1 MTKNLDIYTDGAS
14 RGNPGLAAIGVVI
27 KENGKIV
34 KELSQTIGTATN
46 NVAEYTALI
55 YALQEALMLKAQ
67 TIKVFTDS
75 ELMYQQLKGIYKVKT
90 EHIKQ
95 LFEQVEHLFKGF
107 ASFKITHIPREKNRD
122 ADALANKAIKK
133 EQAKVVASSSSCE
146 GEESPSSK
154 G

>member
-1 MTKNLDIYTDGAS
+1 MTKSLEIYTDGAS

-27 KENGKIV
+27 KENGKVI
-34 KELSQTIGTATN
+34 KELSQTIGTTTN

-55 YALQEALMLKAQ
+55 FALQEALMLKAEAV
-67 TIKVFTDS
+67 KVYTDS
-75 ELMYQQLKGIYKVKT
+75 ELMHQQLKGTYKVKT

-95 LFEQVEHLFKGF
+95 LFEQVAHLVKGF
-107 ASFKITHIPREKNRD
+107 KSFQISHIPRDQNRD
-122 ADALANKAIKK
+122 ADGLANQAIKK
-133 EQAKVVASSSSCE
+133 EQTKVVASPCSCG